1 MTGIQQLDNFLQ
13 TVKGIRKCGTR
24 LLQSVTTVTKWD
36 VTMTQDFKFFWNN
49 FHPKN
54 EEVTKSISFYNRN
67 RKGLI

>member
-24 LLQSVTTVTKWD
+24 LLQSVTTVTKSD

-54 EEVTKSISFYNRN
+54 EEVTKSTSFYNRN